1 MRLRTSDTAF
11 WIEVDG
17 IELLVSPRPAAEQDD
32 LRKKC
37 TTIQFKRG
45 MRNEETD
52 SAAYSR
58 RLFIA
63 TVRDWR
69 NAVDEHG
76 NPLPCDDKTKGVVA
90 DHNARWVQ
98 DVLDRADRGEQVL
111 KADALGNSETTPTD
125 T

>member
-17 IELLVSPRPAAEQDD
+17 IRLRVSPRPAAEQDE

-58 RLFIA
+58 KLFVA
-63 TVRDWR
+63 TVRDWQG
-69 NAVDEHG
+69 AVDEHG
-76 NPLPCDDKTKGVVA
+76 NELPCDDRTKGVVA

-98 DVLDRADRGEQVL
+98 DVLDRADRGAAEI
-111 KADALGNSETTPTD
+111 AEGERGNSGATPAD